1 MADKTG
7 LYVFTGFLGAGKT
20 TILLRLLDILKDKRV
35 GIIQNE
41 FGKLSIDG
49 EILRNDDIKMV
60 EINRGS
66 IFCSCLRLSFVQALA
81 DMAAYKFDYLFIE
94 SSGLGDPF
102 NVEEILDAAS
112 QLCGDAYELQG
123 VICLV
128 DAVHFLE
135 QLEDLETVSRQLKH
149 CHLAL
154 LTKTDLV
161 DEERVLELKKKIR
174 EINPVCEISTS
185 VNGKLEFDFWNYDLM
200 KYQWAENEETTN
212 SEETKPK
219 TLFMDFSGEVE
230 LGKMKKFL
238 SVIQDDLYRAKGFF
252 LLSGQGWSQIDLVGH
267 QIDVKPCPEKEH
279 SQMVFISKIGPAA
292 IRKIM
297 SAWEEEVGLP
307 MKLRN

>member
-1 MADKTG
+1 M
-7 LYVFTGFLGAGKT
+7 
-20 TILLRLLDILKDKRV
+20 
-35 GIIQNE
+35 
-41 FGKLSIDG
+41 
-49 EILRNDDIKMV
+49 
-60 EINRGS
+60 
-66 IFCSCLRLSFVQALA
+66 
-81 DMAAYKFDYLFIE
+81 
-94 SSGLGDPF
+94 
-102 NVEEILDAAS
+102 NVENKRD
-112 QLCGDAYELQG
+112 D
-123 VICLV
+123 
-128 DAVHFLE
+128 
-135 QLEDLETVSRQLKH
+135 R
-149 CHLAL
+149 
-154 LTKTDLV
+154 
-161 DEERVLELKKKIR
+161 KKKIR